1 MSKKGVRRKL
11 ADRTITAERDEKTG
25 LYSVTVN
32 GKKVASGLTKQ
43 EMLQEIARWDGVEN
57 DKD

>member
-1 MSKKGVRRKL
+1 L

-57 DKD
+57 E